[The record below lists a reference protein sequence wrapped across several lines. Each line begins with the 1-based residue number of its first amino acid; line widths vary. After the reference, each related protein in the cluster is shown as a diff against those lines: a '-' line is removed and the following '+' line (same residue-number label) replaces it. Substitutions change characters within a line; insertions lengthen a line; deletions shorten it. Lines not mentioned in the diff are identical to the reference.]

1 MNSETAGTATNDRCK
16 SRREFEARQRAANTL
31 GATNAVQG
39 WRQGNG
45 ELWKPNQAVVVYD
58 TLNGFD
64 NETLV
69 IAELTYSQYNNV
81 NLTEI
86 RVGTADAY
94 LPEPFRP
101 KTNKKVRREA
111 DFLWLTIPLK

>member
-1 MNSETAGTATNDRCK
+1 TATTDSCK
-16 SRREFEARQRAANTL
+16 SRCEFEARQRAAKTL
-31 GATNAVQG
+31 ETTYTVQG

-58 TLNGFD
+58 PLNGFD

-69 IAELTYSQYNNV
+69 IAEVTYSQDNNGT
-81 NLTEI
+81 LTEI
-86 RVGTADAY
+86 RVGPADAY

-101 KTNKKVRREA
+101 KTKKKVSEEA
-111 DFLWLTIPLK
+111 DF